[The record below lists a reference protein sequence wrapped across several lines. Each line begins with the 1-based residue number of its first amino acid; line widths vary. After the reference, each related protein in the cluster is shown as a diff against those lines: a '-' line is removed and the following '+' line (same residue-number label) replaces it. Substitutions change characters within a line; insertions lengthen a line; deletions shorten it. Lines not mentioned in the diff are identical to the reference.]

1 MGRKKYIVMM
11 FTLLTAFLLYGCG
24 SRGDAHIYLSGTG
37 LAVLIAFVALYTVL
51 WILFFASKSRYMKQK
66 QKELEQTNESLQH
79 TVNMLNSLR
88 DVYFTMFFVNVAENS
103 YETVFMAPW
112 LSQRIPERGVYTEL
126 KDTFVQNMI
135 VEEYRQDV
143 DRRMSLESIRKNLSV
158 DKLTAVRHSFYTD
171 YQAIRGDSVNWCRVT
186 VTVTDHDAYGRPSH
200 ILAMLQDISEEKR
213 REEYYQQQIVAE
225 AKAANKANQAKT
237 EFLRRISHDI
247 RTPVNG
253 IQGYINMAD
262 RFRNDYEM
270 LVMCKEKVMI
280 SLTHLLDIMNNIL
293 DMSKL
298 ESGGVVIDMKP
309 FDMRHVISEV
319 DEVIRPQ
326 AAECGIDY
334 SIHED
339 YGSAG
344 NVHLL
349 GSPLYLCQILMN
361 VAGNAIKYG
370 HSGGYIRLSVRAAA
384 VHDDIVDYE
393 FVCEDDGIG
402 IGEEFREHIFEP
414 FTQEANDARTHYT
427 GTGLGLSIVKR
438 LLDEMGGT
446 IELKSEKGE
455 GSAFRIS
462 IPFKVDTDF
471 RGDNEALNAATD
483 ESTMLSGMNVMLVED
498 NELNME
504 ITEFMLQDRGASVH
518 RAWNGREAVDMFE
531 GSDIGYY
538 DMILMDIMM
547 PVMDG
552 NQAAAAIRALDRPDA
567 AEVPIIAVSA
577 NAFDDDVSL
586 SLMSGMNA
594 HVSKPI
600 NEKEM
605 FEVIGKFAVKGK
617 SRISASKK
625 ILGSMEE

>member
-1 MGRKKYIVMM
+1 MGRKKYIVMIV
-11 FTLLTAFLLYGCG
+11 TLLTAFLLYGCG
-24 SRGDAHIYLSGTG
+24 SRGDTHISLSGKG
-37 LAVLIAFVALYTVL
+37 LAVLIAFVALYTIL
-51 WILFFASKSRYMKQK
+51 WILFFASRSRMMKEK
-66 QKELEQTNESLQH
+66 QRELETSNENLQH
-79 TVNMLNSLR
+79 TVNMLQSLR

-112 LSQRIPERGVYTEL
+112 LSQHIPERGVYTQL

-135 VEEYRQDV
+135 VEEYRNDV
-143 DRRMSLESIRKNLSV
+143 DRRMSLESIKKNLSI

-171 YQAIRGDSVNWCRVT
+171 YQAVRGDSVNWCRVT

-200 ILAMLQDISEEKR
+200 ILAMLQDINEEKR

-253 IQGYINMAD
+253 IQGYINMAE

-293 DMSKL
+293 NMSKL
-298 ESGGVVIDMKP
+298 ESGGVIIETKP

-319 DEVIRPQ
+319 DAVIRPQ

-339 YGSAG
+339 YGSSDT
-344 NVHLL
+344 VHLL

-361 VAGNAIKYG
+361 VASNAIKYG
-370 HSGGYIRLSVRAAA
+370 HRGGYIRLNVRLAGLNGDMAEYQF
-384 VHDDIVDYE
+384 I
-393 FVCEDDGIG
+393 CEDDGIG
-402 IGEEFREHIFEP
+402 IGEEFQKHIFEP
-414 FTQEANDARTHYT
+414 FTQEADDARTHYT

-438 LLDEMGGT
+438 LLDEMDGT
-446 IELKSEKGE
+446 IEFESEKGE
-455 GSAFRIS
+455 GSAFMIT
-462 IPFKVDTDF
+462 IPFKIDTNF
-471 RGDNEALNAATD
+471 RRDNKEVAAAAD
-483 ESTMLSGMNVMLVED
+483 ESAMLSGMNVLLVED

-504 ITEFMLQDRGASVH
+504 ITEFMLQERGASVY
-518 RAWNGREAVDMFE
+518 RAWNGREAVDMFAK
-531 GSDIGYY
+531 SAIGYY
-538 DMILMDIMM
+538 DMILMDVMM

-552 NQAAAAIRALDRPDA
+552 NEAAAAIRALERPDA
-567 AEVPIIAVSA
+567 AEIPIIAVSA
-577 NAFDDDVSL
+577 NAFDDDVTL
-586 SLMSGMNA
+586 SIMSGMNA
-594 HVSKPI
+594 HISKPI

-605 FEVIGKFAVKGK
+605 FEVINKFVAKG
-617 SRISASKK
+617 RNV
-625 ILGSMEE
+625 